1 MLQVRERRPREGPKL
16 AQDQLTNEGRSLGSQ
31 STDPFLMLTE
41 MQTSPASK
49 NRDTGATENPR
60 ETVCG
65 RRLRQEGRPA
75 LQSAGSR

>member
-49 NRDTGATENPR
+49 NREHRSHGKPQRDCLR
-60 ETVCG
+60 E
-65 RRLRQEGRPA
+65 EA
-75 LQSAGSR
+75 